1 MDMAGEV
8 MDDTLDDALDGADA
22 EDETND
28 VVNQARPCGHTLNL
42 LSTGCIDVDMTVCA
56 GASWDCMEAVLVDM

>member
-28 VVNQARPCGHTLNL
+28 VVNQARPCTN
-42 LSTGCIDVDMTVCA
+42 SVC
-56 GASWDCMEAVLVDM
+56 

>member
-28 VVNQARPCGHTLNL
+28 VVNQARPCTTHHVWCMPGLL
-42 LSTGCIDVDMTVCA
+42 LSILQVMA
-56 GASWDCMEAVLVDM
+56 